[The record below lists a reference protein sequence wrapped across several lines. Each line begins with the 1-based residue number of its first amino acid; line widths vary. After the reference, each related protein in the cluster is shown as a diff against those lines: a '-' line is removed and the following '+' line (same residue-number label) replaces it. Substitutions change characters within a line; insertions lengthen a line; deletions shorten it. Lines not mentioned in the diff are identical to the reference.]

1 VSSAAPRQDPP
12 VEESAPPP
20 PAPDPAPPSRKGVL
34 TGAAALGAALLAKLK
49 GAGAILGW
57 LLWPLKL
64 LKLGKF
70 WLTVLSMATMIAFEA
85 QRGGVAFGVGFVVLL
100 LIHELGHGFAI
111 RQAGLHAGWPVFIP
125 FLGAVIALK
134 GQPSDRQVEA
144 RIAIAGPVA
153 GTVGAMACAALF
165 LLTHGRLW
173 LGLAHV
179 GFFLNLFNL
188 VPMSPLDGG
197 RVAQA
202 FSKRAWLVGAVL
214 LGALFLVT
222 KSPQLL
228 IIAVFALMHRR
239 RGEPDRAELPQAQ
252 QKAVAIEYFG
262 LCLFLGAAM
271 ATTHALLD
279 AA

>member
-1 VSSAAPRQDPP
+1 MSLPQRQSDVAWSP
-12 VEESAPPP
+12 EPPP
-20 PAPDPAPPSRKGVL
+20 QRPEPPSRKGAA
-34 TGAAALGAALLAKLK
+34 TGAAALLAAALAKFK
-49 GAGAILGW
+49 GLGALLGW

-70 WLTVLSMATMIAFEA
+70 WLTALSMATMIAFEA
-85 QRGGVAFGVGFVVLL
+85 QRGGVAFGVGFVLL
-100 LIHELGHGFAI
+100 LLVHELGHGFAI
-111 RQAGLHAGWPVFIP
+111 RQAGLQAGWPLFIP

-153 GTVGAMACAALF
+153 GTLAAMACALVF
-165 LLTHGRLW
+165 LMTHQRLW
-173 LGLAHV
+173 LALAHV

-188 VPMSPLDGG
+188 VPVSPLDGG

-202 FSKRAWLVGAVL
+202 FSKRAWLVGALL
-214 LGALFLVT
+214 LGVLFLVT

-228 IIAVFALMHRR
+228 IIAVVALLHRR
-239 RGEPDRAELPQAQ
+239 RGEGDREDLPVDQ

-262 LCLFLGAAM
+262 LCVFLGLAM
-271 ATTHALLD
+271 ATTHALLGD
-279 AA
+279 A